1 MTVRRWMPFLLLA
14 SATWLSGCASAGSE
28 RLTAPPVL
36 DYSSEVQT
44 HAVAEMAILGPPCPR
59 DAVFGGCSAV
69 KRFVLD
75 YAWMRDKVRAIQ
87 E

>member
-1 MTVRRWMPFLLLA
+1 MTVRRLMPFLLLA
-14 SATWLSGCASAGSE
+14 SAMWLSGCESRVFD
-28 RLTAPPVL
+28 RLTVPPVL
-36 DYSSEVQT
+36 DYSPEVQT
-44 HAVAEMAILGPPCPR
+44 HAADEMAILGPPCPR

-75 YAWMRDKVRAIQ
+75 YAWIRDKIRASR